1 MNINPAEIIVITG
14 SFIKM
19 LVPVIIA
26 AIIIKKL
33 RY

>member
-1 MNINPAEIIVITG
+1 MNINPADIIVHSA
-14 SFIKM
+14 SFVKM
-19 LVPVIIA
+19 LLPVIVA